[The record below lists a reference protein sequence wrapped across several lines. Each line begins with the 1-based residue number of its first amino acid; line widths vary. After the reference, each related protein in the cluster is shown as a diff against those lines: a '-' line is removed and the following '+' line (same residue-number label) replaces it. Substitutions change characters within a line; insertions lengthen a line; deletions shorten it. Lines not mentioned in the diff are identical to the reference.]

1 MSKSIIIQK
10 NGVAQ
15 TLTVDKL
22 RLPKSGGGTEDYLPA
37 DGKNLVNIEVKQNGT
52 YKASDFGAYGIA
64 EVKVKCTLN
73 GGSATSKATEKL
85 LNALHHPAP
94 AEGGRACTMSAHHL
108 ETPQDGG
115 GTVQWVPE
123 AEVALGTKSVNVDN
137 RIYKA
142 SDDGKYGYSEFTVS
156 GISITKD
163 GDTITHTDGTGTKTY
178 TLPHHIR
185 VEHPPLKIAYVDG
198 ETIDFSGM
206 LVKAYNEDDSVWT
219 NENYPGGAIPLG
231 ELTFPETVADITK
244 AGDSYA
250 SAGSMVL
257 QFPDND
263 PIWITMN
270 VHGRQEWPSPN
281 YPTRGYIKNIIGSG
295 IYGVVVEESEAS
307 HQLYLYS
314 RTLFAVGSFWGDFTL
329 DTPPA
334 TVEAALYHDDIVGDY
349 YFLRTGS
356 AGEMPPGPI
365 NHFPMNGYSTHDFAL
380 QIFGGIVTPGATG
393 IQPIPVQ
400 WARPWDAE
408 ILEDSFDIHVSPNP
422 GFGGAEG
429 GGGQTSGGG
438 AGRDN

>member
-1 MSKSIIIQK
+1 MSKTIIIQK
-10 NGVAQ
+10 NGAAQ

-22 RLPKSGGGTEDYLPA
+22 RLPDAAGGTENWLPA

-52 YKASDFGAYGIA
+52 YRASDFSAYGIA

-73 GGSATSKATEKL
+73 GGAATPKATEKL

-94 AEGGRACTMSAHHL
+94 AEGGRARTMSAHHL

-123 AEVALGTKSVNVDN
+123 EEVALGTKSVNIDN
-137 RIYKA
+137 RTYKA

-185 VEHPPLKIAYVDG
+185 VEHPPLKIAYNDG

-206 LVKAYNEDDSVWT
+206 LVKAYNEDGTIWT
-219 NENYPGGAIPLG
+219 DETHPNGVIPLE
-231 ELTFPETVADITK
+231 ELILPVTVATPSGGSK
-244 AGDSYA
+244 AYA
-250 SAGSMVL
+250 GEMAL
-257 QFPDND
+257 EYPEND
-263 PIWITMN
+263 PIVLAEN
-270 VHGRQEWPSPN
+270 VYGRSEWPS
-281 YPTRGYIKNIIGSG
+281 YSDPTVGYIFNFEGNG
-295 IYGVVVEESEAS
+295 IYAVCNLDAPSIITYS
-307 HQLYLYS
+307 CWLYS
-314 RTLFAVGSFWGDFTL
+314 RSSFGIGRNWGGF
-329 DTPPA
+329 DTVPTPTISSYA
-334 TVEAALYHDDIVGDY
+334 ELVHDEVIGDY
-349 YFLRTGS
+349 YSLATGS
-356 AGEMPPGPI
+356 SGEVPP
-365 NHFPMNGYSTHDFAL
+365 FPCNYFEGYSPHDFAL
-380 QIFGGIVTPGATG
+380 QIFGGYITHSGEA
-393 IQPIPVQ
+393 IIPVQ

-408 ILEDSFDIHVSPNP
+408 ILEDSFEIFVYQNP
-422 GFGGAEG
+422 GYGGAEG

>member
-1 MSKSIIIQK
+1 MSKTIIIQK

-22 RLPKSGGGTEDYLPA
+22 RLPDAAGGTENWLPA
-37 DGKNLVNIEVKQNGT
+37 DGKNLVNLEVKQNGT
-52 YKASDFGAYGIA
+52 YRASDFSAYGIA

-73 GGSATSKATEKL
+73 GGAAVPKATEKL

-94 AEGGRACTMSAHHL
+94 AEGGRARTMSAHHL
-108 ETPQDGG
+108 ETTQDGG

-123 AEVALGTKSVNVDN
+123 EEVALGTKSVNVDN
-137 RIYKA
+137 RTYKA

-206 LVKAYNEDDSVWT
+206 LVKAYNEDGTVWT
-219 NENYPGGAIPLG
+219 DETHPGGVIPLN
-231 ELTFPETVADITK
+231 ELILSVTVADIESVHADYFTDGYGVNAK
-244 AGDSYA
+244 YIAYTQRWDYDWHPIEYSLYA
-250 SAGSMVL
+250 SDVVGEKDDTPVVFGNGSPGAPASMLITKYNGGLYAMGLSDPTKMDLYYFRADWATMRYQMAGGATY
-257 QFPDND
+257 FTTKDAF
-263 PIWITMN
+263 TMA
-270 VHGRQEWPSPN
+270 P
-281 YPTRGYIKNIIGSG
+281 
-295 IYGVVVEESEAS
+295 
-307 HQLYLYS
+307 
-314 RTLFAVGSFWGDFTL
+314 WGDYV
-329 DTPPA
+329 
-334 TVEAALYHDDIVGDY
+334 TVAPESTADP
-349 YFLRTGS
+349 TN
-356 AGEMPPGPI
+356 AGQMLPVNPFQE
-365 NHFPMNGYSTHDFAL
+365 
-380 QIFGGIVTPGATG
+380 
-393 IQPIPVQ
+393 IPVQ
-400 WARPWDAE
+400 WARPWDGE

-422 GFGGAEG
+422 GYGGAEG

>member
-22 RLPKSGGGTEDYLPA
+22 RLPDAAGGTKNWLPA
-37 DGKNLVNIEVKQNGT
+37 DGKNLVNLEVKQNGT

-73 GGSATSKATEKL
+73 GGAATPKATEKP

-94 AEGGRACTMSAHHL
+94 AEGGRARTMSAHHL

-123 AEVALGTKSVNVDN
+123 AEVALGTKSVNIDN
-137 RIYKA
+137 RNYKA

-185 VEHPPLKIAYVDG
+185 VEHPPLKTAYVDG
-198 ETIDFSGM
+198 ETIDFFDM
-206 LVKAYNEDDSVWT
+206 LVKAYNEDGTVWT
-219 NENYPGGAIPLG
+219 DETHPGGVIPLE
-231 ELTFPETVADITK
+231 ELILPVTVADYDAQIKTIYNVDAAGTHLLDMKTSGWPDPRSYSKTNDGQAYFAFVYIT
-244 AGDSYA
+244 GDDWN
-250 SAGSMVL
+250 M
-257 QFPDND
+257 
-263 PIWITMN
+263 PILIST
-270 VHGRQEWPSPN
+270 
-281 YPTRGYIKNIIGSG
+281 TRDAAYETIRETNSG
-295 IYGVVVEESEAS
+295 GTVVESITGPNRTVTREGVDFYANTQYALHGTIENADRPIYSYFPSTGLAVS
-307 HQLYLYS
+307 YLI
-314 RTLFAVGSFWGDFTL
+314 DK
-329 DTPPA
+329 
-334 TVEAALYHDDIVGDY
+334 II
-349 YFLRTGS
+349 
-356 AGEMPPGPI
+356 AGET
-365 NHFPMNGYSTHDFAL
+365 S
-380 QIFGGIVTPGATG
+380 GGG
-393 IQPIPVQ
+393 QEIPVQ
-400 WARPWDAE
+400 WARPWDGE
-408 ILEDSFDIHVSPNP
+408 ILEDSFVINVTRSY
-422 GFGGAEG
+422 GGAEG